1 MAVVASETEKK
12 RKERNDM
19 MEATQRIKSPS
30 GMGFISSTF
39 SLILKVV
46 FAMSTKS
53 SYMNITHLQLHA
65 SLLWLIKLVSVFST
79 G

>member
-79 G
+79 C